1 MNIAV
6 IDNYDSFV
14 YNLVHMLREHDSVK
28 QLTVF
33 RNDTFEL
40 EAMESFDKI
49 LLSPGPGIP
58 SEAGKMPELIKTF
71 APTKPMLGVCLGHQA
86 IGEAFGASLFN
97 MPEVLHGIRGLLS
110 QEAESGKMFEACP
123 AQFNICHYHSWAID
137 PATVK
142 GTGLQV
148 TAMDNF
154 GHIMGVEH
162 EKYPVF
168 GLQFHP
174 ESIWTEHGATLI
186 DNWLKV

>member
-1 MNIAV
+1 MKIAV

-14 YNLVHMLREHDSVK
+14 YNLVHMLREHNSVTK
-28 QLTVF
+28 LEVF
-33 RNDTFEL
+33 RNDTFDMD
-40 EAMESFDKI
+40 AMEGFDKI
-49 LLSPGPGIP
+49 LLSPGPGVP

-71 APTKPMLGVCLGHQA
+71 AASKPILGVCLGHQA
-86 IGEAFGASLFN
+86 IGEAFGARLFN

-110 QEAESGKMFEACP
+110 LEQSPGKMFAACP
-123 AQFNICHYHSWAID
+123 EQFNICHYHSWAID
-137 PATVK
+137 PESIK
-142 GTGLQV
+142 ETGLNV

-162 EKYPVF
+162 ENYPVF